1 MSIDMKSFSGDIDDS
16 AAEGQQISSNSY
28 LENAHEEY
36 PVHKELLDA
45 PAETPGVPSVS
56 QEAPPEPEPSKQEL
70 NFRALSQEVERIKA
84 KSESDKREYELN
96 LELLKAN
103 LNQQKYRQPE
113 PERPKRM
120 FDGMEDGDI
129 PNVAE
134 IRRAWEQR
142 ESDYQSR
149 IEELSVAQDHPDYAE
164 VMQKYLTP
172 LLQQKP
178 HLAEG
183 IQGARNKALFAYE
196 LGKMYQHQQPSNQ
209 VAVPQ
214 APTSQQTMAQ
224 RIVENSRKPG
234 TLSSAGGTGS
244 LSKAEYFATMS
255 DKDFMA
261 IAEKNLGEI

>member
-1 MSIDMKSFSGDIDDS
+1 MSIDMKSFSGDIEDS

-28 LENAHEEY
+28 LENANEGY

-45 PAETPGVPSVS
+45 PVETQGQPSLS
-56 QEAPPEPEPSKQEL
+56 QEAPLEQEPSKQEL

-103 LNQQKYRQPE
+103 IGQQKYRQPE
-113 PERPKRM
+113 PEQPKRM
-120 FDGMEDGDI
+120 FEGMEDGDI
-129 PNVAE
+129 PNVSE

-142 ESDYQSR
+142 EADYQAR
-149 IEELSVAQDHPDYAE
+149 IEELSVAQQYPDYAE
-164 VMQKYLTP
+164 VMQKHLTP

-196 LGKMYQHQQPSNQ
+196 LGKMYQQ
-209 VAVPQ
+209 
-214 APTSQQTMAQ
+214 QQTFTPPPPQVQPTQSSMAQ

-234 TLSSAGGTGS
+234 TLSGTGGTGS

-255 DKDFMA
+255 DKEFMD
-261 IAEKNLGEI
+261 IATKHLGEI